1 MSSSY
6 ALSSRANNNK
16 INQQDNNEPEEL
28 LNQGVEKIYH
38 SFNINNKIFKE
49 KINENE
55 NIINSLT
62 KKLEMLNNE
71 IEMLQ
76 RENQYYKSQNENLK
90 KEVEKLNK
98 IVKKIQ
104 GKLTNVDFQINECIK
119 GDSIQELNMK
129 KQYDF
134 NKKAKNKSLYINFK
148 NKDNKEPLFQ
158 INSNN
163 YLVEEKDKYNGNYN
177 NKSTKNKKLVYYI
190 DNNIDKDN
198 GNKINYNK
206 EMETETNN
214 NENEVNNYEINTNM
228 DKKIYK
234 KMGSNSFDLNVK
246 INKNND
252 NFYKKDD
259 KLKTPNSVLYKNIIN
274 KEEKKK
280 KSNQRDMIYE
290 QPRES
295 SLSYQENDKNRSYSS
310 KQFLKENNII
320 SNNKTTDEIKINN
333 IINNNNID
341 KINKNVNILST
352 NNKDFKGKICLTYDN
367 LFNKMNSKK
376 NSYTSFRGKILN
388 KNITE
393 NIFKN
398 NDNKK
403 NKNINFNLLEKIK
416 NDEIT
421 YFLKKC
427 KMLLDKEFFE
437 EIVKLFQE
445 YKDGLLTDEGIII
458 KTQRY
463 IESNKELIELFNKVF
478 EK

>member
-16 INQQDNNEPEEL
+16 INQQENNEPEEL

-38 SFNINNKIFKE
+38 SFYVNNKIYKE

-119 GDSIQELNMK
+119 GDNIQELNMK
-129 KQYDF
+129 REYDF
-134 NKKAKNKSLYINFK
+134 NKKTKNKNLYINFK
-148 NKDNKEPLFQ
+148 NKDNKESLVQ
-158 INSNN
+158 INSNY
-163 YLVEEKDKYNGNYN
+163 YLIEEKDKNNGIYN
-177 NKSTKNKKLVYYI
+177 NKSTKNKKLVYYM
-190 DNNIDKDN
+190 DNNMAKDN

-206 EMETETNN
+206 EIERNN
-214 NENEVNNYEINTNM
+214 KDNEMIDNEFSADI
-228 DKKIYK
+228 DKKIFK
-234 KMGSNSFDLNVK
+234 KMGNNSFDLNSK
-246 INKNND
+246 INKNTD
-252 NFYKKDD
+252 NLYKKDE
-259 KLKTPNSVLYKNIIN
+259 KLKTPNSVLYKNIMN

-280 KSNQRDMIYE
+280 KNNHTELIYE
-290 QPRES
+290 QPRET
-295 SLSYQENDKNRSYSS
+295 SLSYQENDRNRSNSS
-310 KQFLKENNII
+310 KQFLTENNII

-333 IINNNNID
+333 IINNEKLD
-341 KINKNVNILST
+341 KIKNNDNILST
-352 NNKDFKGKICLTYDN
+352 NNKEFKGKICLTYDN

-388 KNITE
+388 KNISE

-403 NKNINFNLLEKIK
+403 NKNMNFDLLEKIK